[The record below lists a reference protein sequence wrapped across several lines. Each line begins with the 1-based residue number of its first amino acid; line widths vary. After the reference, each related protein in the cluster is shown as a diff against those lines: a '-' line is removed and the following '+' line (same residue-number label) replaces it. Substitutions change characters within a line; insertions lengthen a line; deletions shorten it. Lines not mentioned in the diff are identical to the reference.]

1 MRKNGILDKVTLLVR
16 FLPKMGSKGLNLPN
30 SPQPSCNTLKKQIT
44 KIKVTNSPK
53 S

>member
-1 MRKNGILDKVTLLVR
+1 MRRNGILGKMTSLVR

-30 SPQPSCNTLKKQIT
+30 TPQPSCNTLEKQIT
-44 KIKVTNSPK
+44 KKVTNSPK